1 VLEEKILANK
11 KETGRKGMN
20 LWQVFVLAQVR
31 LALNIN
37 YDRLHNLVNNHRS
50 LRQILGIETT
60 FDKPRIEWE
69 YQNIV
74 DNIKLL
80 DDATFIKIN
89 DIIVEMGH
97 DTFKKKEISALQLK
111 TDSFVVKSNVHF
123 PTDYNLLCD
132 SARKTLDSIE
142 K

>member
-97 DTFKKKEISALQLK
+97 DTFKKKRFQ
-111 TDSFVVKSNVHF
+111 
-123 PTDYNLLCD
+123 PYN
-132 SARKTLDSIE
+132 
-142 K
+142 